1 MSLSSLCMTRRAG
14 GVELSQPHPQDCS
27 AISPAVRTLDRSM
40 GQKYVVP
47 ALVEI
52 ESACLLKISQVR
64 LPFVHK
70 VFADTE
76 WHHLIKREVIF
87 QIYIADHQ
95 RLQRQSN
102 FPKVKANR
110 TQPRPEA
117 RSLTLRPFILYYG
130 IRILTLF
137 HKWQLSG
144 CDHSNL
150 FKFFQI

>member
-1 MSLSSLCMTRRAG
+1 M
-14 GVELSQPHPQDCS
+14 ELSQPHPQDCS

-52 ESACLLKISQVR
+52 ESACLLKISQVH

-87 QIYIADHQ
+87 QIYIAD
-95 RLQRQSN
+95 RSPIPRSEDKFN
-102 FPKVKANR
+102 FKKKCLHNC
-110 TQPRPEA
+110 T
-117 RSLTLRPFILYYG
+117 F
-130 IRILTLF
+130 
-137 HKWQLSG
+137 G
-144 CDHSNL
+144 C
-150 FKFFQI
+150 FGV